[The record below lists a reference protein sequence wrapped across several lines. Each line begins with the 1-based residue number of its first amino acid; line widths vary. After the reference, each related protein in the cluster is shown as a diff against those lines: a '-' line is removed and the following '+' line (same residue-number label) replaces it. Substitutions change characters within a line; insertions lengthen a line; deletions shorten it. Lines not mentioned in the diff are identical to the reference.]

1 MDARKNFNNT
11 IDQFNIDAA
20 SLMAEAFIANEN
32 GNIDTEVFAKIN
44 EEYDT
49 VLDAYEAYK
58 EGSITCDEFGDILA
72 ISTLHLSRLTNNVH
86 GNSMYD
92 LFYEFYFSNIKK

>member
-1 MDARKNFNNT
+1 MDVRKNFNKAL
-11 IDQFNIDAA
+11 DQFNIDAA
-20 SLMAEAFIANEN
+20 SLMAETFIANEN
-32 GNIDTEVFAKIN
+32 GNIDTEVFAKIS

-58 EGSITCDEFGDILA
+58 DGSITCDEFGEILA
-72 ISTLHLSRLTNNVH
+72 ISTLHLSRLTNNKY

>member
-1 MDARKNFNNT
+1 MNVRKNFNNAL
-11 IDQFNIDAA
+11 DQFNIDAA
-20 SLMAEAFIANEN
+20 SLMVEAFIANEN
-32 GNIDTEVFAKIN
+32 GNIDIDVFTKIN

-49 VLDAYEAYK
+49 LLDAYDAYK
-58 EGSITCDEFGDILA
+58 DGSITCDEFGEILA
-72 ISTLHLSRLTNNVH
+72 ISTLHLSRLTNNAY

>member
-1 MDARKNFNNT
+1 MDARKNFNKAL
-11 IDQFNIDAA
+11 DQFNIDAA

-32 GNIDTEVFAKIN
+32 GTVDTEVFGKIS

-49 VLDAYEAYK
+49 VLDAYDAYK
-58 EGSITCDEFGDILA
+58 DGSITCDEFGDILA
-72 ISTLHLSRLTNNVH
+72 ISTLHLSRFTNNVH

>member
-1 MDARKNFNNT
+1 MNARKNFNKAL
-11 IDQFNIDAA
+11 DQFNIDAA

-32 GNIDTEVFAKIN
+32 GNIDSEVFAKIS

-49 VLDAYEAYK
+49 VLDAYDAYK
-58 EGSITCDEFGDILA
+58 DGSITCDEFGDILA
-72 ISTLHLSRLTNNVH
+72 ISTLHLSRFTNNVH

>member
-1 MDARKNFNNT
+1 MNARQNFNKAL
-11 IDQFNIDAA
+11 DQFNIDAA

-32 GNIDTEVFAKIN
+32 GNIDTEVFTKIT

-49 VLDAYEAYK
+49 VLDAYDAYK
-58 EGSITCDEFGDILA
+58 DGSITRDEFGDILA
-72 ISTLHLSRLTNNVH
+72 ISTLHLSRLTNNMY

-92 LFYEFYFSNIKK
+92 LFYEFYFSTIKK

>member
-1 MDARKNFNNT
+1 MNARQNFNNA
-11 IDQFNIDAA
+11 IDQLNIDAA

-58 EGSITCDEFGDILA
+58 EGSITNDEFGEILA

>member
-1 MDARKNFNNT
+1 MDARKNFNKAL
-11 IDQFNIDAA
+11 DQFNIDAA

-32 GNIDTEVFAKIN
+32 GNIDIKVFTEIS

-49 VLDAYEAYK
+49 VFDAYEAYK
-58 EGSITCDEFGDILA
+58 DGSITSDEFGDILA
-72 ISTLHLSRLTNNVH
+72 ISTLHLSRFTNNVH
-86 GNSMYD
+86 SNSMYD

>member
-1 MDARKNFNNT
+1 MDARKNFNNA

-20 SLMAEAFIANEN
+20 SLMAETFIANEN

-44 EEYDT
+44 EEYDI